1 MAEKDELLDSNY
13 DGIQEYDNDLP
24 LWWIYLF
31 VLTVVFA
38 VVYVVWLHFG
48 GGLDQEELFA
58 ADMRAYREQLARLEE
73 QRRGGEASVDVG
85 SVLLALAKDSAVL
98 RQGENIYL
106 GKCMACH
113 AQQGQ
118 GLVGPNLTDD
128 YWIHGGLISDLRTV
142 ILNGVPEKGMLSWR
156 GILKDEEINAV
167 TAYVW
172 TLHGTNP
179 PNPKKPEGELVKR

>member
-1 MAEKDELLDSNY
+1 
-13 DGIQEYDNDLP
+13 
-24 LWWIYLF
+24 
-31 VLTVVFA
+31 
-38 VVYVVWLHFG
+38 
-48 GGLDQEELFA
+48 
-58 ADMRAYREQLARLEE
+58 
-73 QRRGGEASVDVG
+73 
-85 SVLLALAKDSAVL
+85 
-98 RQGENIYL
+98 
-106 GKCMACH
+106 MACH